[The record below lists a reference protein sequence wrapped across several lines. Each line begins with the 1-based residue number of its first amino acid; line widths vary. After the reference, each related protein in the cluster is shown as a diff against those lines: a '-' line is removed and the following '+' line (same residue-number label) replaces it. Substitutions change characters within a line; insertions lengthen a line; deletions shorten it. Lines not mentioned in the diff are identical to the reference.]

1 MRVLNFGSLNIDYVY
16 QVDHFVQ
23 PGETEAA
30 SSHQIFAGG
39 KGLNQSLAMARAG
52 LDVTHAGMIGPE
64 GDFLVLTLAES
75 GVKTDRIGRVSMSTG
90 HAIIQVDRAGRN
102 CILIF
107 GGANREID
115 AAMIDAALS
124 GFGDG
129 DLLVLQNEIAGI
141 GGIMQKAHQRGM
153 KIVFNP
159 APFTAEIAAYPLHLV
174 DIFVVNEVEAAALAA
189 SNVSASQ
196 RSEASLAQL
205 APVPSGAST
214 ALSADLRTV
223 IKTLANS
230 FPSALLIVTLGEQ
243 GALAVQNGKE
253 IFQPAFKVN
262 AVDTTAA
269 GDTFLGYFIA
279 GLSEN
284 RGLKASL
291 ELAARASALC
301 VSRKGASDSVPF
313 RKELL

>member
-52 LDVTHAGMIGPE
+52 LDVSHAGMIGPE
-64 GDFLVLTLAES
+64 GDFLVRTLADS
-75 GVKTDRIGRVSMSTG
+75 GVKTDRIGRVSAPTG

-115 AAMIDAALS
+115 SAVIDSALS
-124 GFGDG
+124 RFGDG

-141 GGIMQKAHQRGM
+141 SEIMQKAHQRGM
-153 KIVFNP
+153 KIAFNP

-189 SNVSASQ
+189 SSNVSASQ
-196 RSEASLAQL
+196 RPKTYPAQL
-205 APVPSGAST
+205 ST
-214 ALSADLRTV
+214 ELRMAINTLSNRFL
-223 IKTLANS
+223 
-230 FPSALLIVTLGEQ
+230 SALLIVTLGEQ
-243 GALAVQNGKE
+243 GALAVQDGKE

-291 ELAARASALC
+291 ELAAQASALC

>member
-16 QVDHFVQ
+16 KVDHFVQ

-30 SSHQIFAGG
+30 LNHQIYAGG

-52 LDVTHAGMIGPE
+52 LDVTHAGMVGPE
-64 GDFLVLTLAES
+64 GDFLVRTLADS
-75 GVKTDRIGRVSMSTG
+75 GVKTDRIGKVSTPSG

-102 CILIF
+102 CILIL
-107 GGANREID
+107 GGANQEINSS
-115 AAMIDAALS
+115 MIDHALL
-124 GFGDG
+124 GFGEG
-129 DLLVLQNEIAGI
+129 DLLVLQNEIAEMSE
-141 GGIMQKAHQRGM
+141 IMVKAHEQGM

-159 APFTAEIAAYPLHLV
+159 APCTNEIAHYPLHLV
-174 DIFVVNEVEAAALAA
+174 DMFVVNEVEAMALATSHCVA
-189 SNVSASQ
+189 TQ
-196 RSEASLAQL
+196 QPE
-205 APVPSGAST
+205 
-214 ALSADLRTV
+214 LRKA
-223 IKTLANS
+223 IQTLANR
-230 FPSALLIVTLGEQ
+230 FPSALLVVTLGEQ
-243 GALAVQNGKE
+243 GSLAVQDGKE
-253 IFQPAFKVN
+253 YFQPAYPADV
-262 AVDTTAA
+262 VDTTAA

-291 ELAARASALC
+291 DLAARAASLC